1 MSQVELMVR
10 LVLSLAYRRWR
21 SRHDCEDCAA
31 SALAIVWREIRLRLM
46 EAVDGDGDAPESV
59 REVAGILGDHAT
71 TTDGIEAL
79 HDACGRAFARW
90 FRRATFSVWNHARR
104 NVDDD
109 SGRVEYERPRGY
121 VDCLDRPERLR
132 EAMRCEL
139 PLPVDFATFWIAEPD
154 ALQSEWRYVPCHGA
168 WSGLRSKRSAAMRGD
183 WRDDVFA
190 RRWYRRPRVRACQLV
205 NAVRP
210 VDSWRDPAL
219 PVYDVYDCA
228 DQSVPR
234 GSNVDSRRINW
245 NADSVFVVL
254 VGRRPGRAVP
264 QVESE
269 PVDVQALAS
278 ASQETLRRMLAARK
292 QNAGA

>member
-1 MSQVELMVR
+1 MTQVELMVR
-10 LVLSLAYRRWR
+10 LVLSLAYKRWR

-31 SALAIVWREIRLRLM
+31 SALAIVWRELRLRLM

-104 NVDDD
+104 NVDED

-139 PLPVDFATFWIAEPD
+139 PLPIDFATFWIAEPD
-154 ALQSEWRYVPCHGA
+154 TLQNEWRYVPCHGA
-168 WSGLRSKRSAAMRGD
+168 WSGLRSKRSAALRGD

-205 NAVRP
+205 SAIRP
-210 VDSWRDPAL
+210 VDTWRDPAT
-219 PVYDVYDCA
+219 PVYDVYDRDDRA
-228 DQSVPR
+228 VPR
-234 GSNVDSRRINW
+234 GRCIPSSEINW
-245 NADSVFVVL
+245 NADSVFLVL
-254 VGRRPGRAVP
+254 VGRRPWRAVP
-264 QVESE
+264 QAES
-269 PVDVQALAS
+269 VDVAALTI

-292 QNAGA
+292 QNAGV